1 MATKGLLAKKIGMTQ
16 VFTEKGELLPVTV
29 LEAGPCTVVGLR
41 AVQKDGYGAVQ
52 LGFGEVKEK
61 KLTKAAAGHFKKA
74 GVNAHRHLKEVRREA
89 ERQPKG
95 KKDMAAPNPP
105 SVAGYDREGKESGQ
119 VAWPEAVFNAP
130 VNEAV
135 LHQAVLRQQA
145 NDRQGTHST
154 KTRGEVSGGGKKPWK
169 QKGTGRARQG
179 STRAPQWRDGG
190 VVFGPHPRS
199 YEQKMPRKQ
208 RRLALRAAL
217 SVKSQDGAVRVIE
230 ELALEEPKTRVL
242 AELFAQMGVGAR
254 VLFVIPQHD
263 VMLEKSTRNLA
274 GIKTILGTNLNPS
287 DVLTADT
294 VVFTR
299 SALTQVEEWLT

>member
-1 MATKGLLAKKIGMTQ
+1 MS
-16 VFTEKGELLPVTV
+16 VTV
-29 LEAGPCTVVGLR
+29 
-41 AVQKDGYGAVQ
+41 
-52 LGFGEVKEK
+52 
-61 KLTKAAAGHFKKA
+61 
-74 GVNAHRHLKEVRREA
+74 
-89 ERQPKG
+89 
-95 KKDMAAPNPP
+95 
-105 SVAGYDREGKESGQ
+105 YDREGKESGQ
-119 VAWPEAVFNAP
+119 VELPASVFNVP

-145 NDRQGTHST
+145 NDRQGTHQT

-169 QKGTGRARQG
+169 QKGTGHARQG
-179 STRAPQWRDGG
+179 STRAPQWRHGG
-190 VVFGPHPRS
+190 TVFGPHPHT

-217 SVKSQDGAVRVIE
+217 SVKSQDGAVRVVE
-230 ELALEEPKTRVL
+230 EIALDAPKTRVV
-242 AELFAQMGVGAR
+242 AELFDQLGAGAR

-294 VVFTR
+294 VVFTP